1 MTRGGRAMFADM
13 TKKNSLWILFVC
25 LCLVALPQG
34 GCQTDAHAAPPPSDS
49 TSPPAPAPASEPAKT
64 AEPAKAAEPTKTA
77 EDERVAL
84 VEVASLESVS
94 LRELLKLQGETEA
107 LRDAHLTPLIPG
119 QITFMP
125 LEEGQEILDASAFTP
140 EQIEAHRKEHPDAM
154 FTSDVVLRTDTR
166 TYRAQQAQLR
176 AQREQVRK
184 DADRTRKLIEKGL
197 GTDATL
203 EQLATQQQVIKASVD
218 QIQVAVDQAEV
229 KPPIPGVVVEK
240 FLEPLELGSPG
251 VPVVKIVDI
260 STIVVKVGLPERF
273 IMLAHEGMTLPV
285 VIEATGEVYE
295 AVLKRIG
302 VQANVKNR
310 TFPLELYIPNPHRT
324 LRAGMRA
331 TVQIDK
337 TRLKDVV
344 AIPRDAVLPAVSGN
358 EVMVVETLAPP
369 PGSPPDTK
377 PKQVAVARR
386 VQLGIGFRDYI
397 VVNDGLKPSDL
408 LIVRGHR
415 AVVQGEGV
423 KITSQTPCCK
433 ENLKPYL
440 FKDEAAAPP
449 PAAVEGAP

>member
-1 MTRGGRAMFADM
+1 MFAD
-13 TKKNSLWILFVC
+13 TKTPKKSLWILLIC
-25 LCLVALPQG
+25 LSLVALPQG
-34 GCQTDAHAAPPPSDS
+34 GCRSDAHASPPPSDS
-49 TSPPAPAPASEPAKT
+49 TSQPAPAPTSAPPATSTDPTKPADPAKT
-64 AEPAKAAEPTKTA
+64 TEAPADE
-77 EDERVAL
+77 ERVAL

-125 LEEGQEILDASAFTP
+125 LEEGQEILDASALTP
-140 EQIEAHRKEHPDAM
+140 AQIDAHKKEHPDAV

-218 QIQVAVDQAEV
+218 QIQVAVDQADV

-285 VIEATGEVYE
+285 VIEATGEVYQ

-358 EVMVVETLAPP
+358 EVMVVETLPP
-369 PGSPPDTK
+369 PAGSPPDTK
-377 PKQVAVARR
+377 PQQVAVARR

-397 VVNDGLKPSDL
+397 VVNDGLKPSDR

-415 AVVQGEGV
+415 AVVQGEPV
-423 KITSQTPCCK
+423 KITAQTPCCK
-433 ENLKPYL
+433 DSLKPYL
-440 FKDEAAAPP
+440 FQDEATSPS